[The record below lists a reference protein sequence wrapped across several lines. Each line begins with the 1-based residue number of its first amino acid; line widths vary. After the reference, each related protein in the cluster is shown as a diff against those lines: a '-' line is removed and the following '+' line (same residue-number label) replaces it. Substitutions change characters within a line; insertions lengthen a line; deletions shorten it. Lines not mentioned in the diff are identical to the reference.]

1 MDAIEHR
8 SVEEIRTK
16 ISSTA
21 LLLISVFMLGCAQS
35 GRPGPAPALGGT
47 TWQLVRFQGSD
58 DNEVAPERRDLYTIA
73 FGAGGSLNVRFD
85 CNRGRGTW
93 KSPEASQ
100 LEFGPLA
107 LTRAMCPSQSL
118 HDLMVRQWPFVRS
131 YLVRQGHLFI
141 SLQADGG
148 TFEFEPA
155 P

>member
-1 MDAIEHR
+1 
-8 SVEEIRTK
+8 
-16 ISSTA
+16 
-21 LLLISVFMLGCAQS
+21 
-35 GRPGPAPALGGT
+35 
-47 TWQLVRFQGSD
+47 VRFQGSD
-58 DNEVAPERRDLYTIA
+58 DNEVAPKRRDLYTIA

-155 P
+155 PQPYGTDAASPLRGGFRECMSPACSAFR

>member
-1 MDAIEHR
+1 M
-8 SVEEIRTK
+8 K

-21 LLLISVFMLGCAQS
+21 LLLIPVFMLGCAQS

-58 DNEVAPERRDLYTIA
+58 DNEVAPKRRDLYTIA